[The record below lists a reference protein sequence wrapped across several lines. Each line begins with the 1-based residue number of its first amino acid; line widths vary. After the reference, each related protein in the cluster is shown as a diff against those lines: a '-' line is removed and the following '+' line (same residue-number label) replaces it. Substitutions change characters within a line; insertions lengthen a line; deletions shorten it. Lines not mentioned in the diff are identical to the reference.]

1 MSRARLSIIVYGVYL
16 ATAGAGLALIPNVI
30 LTLARIPDDYCFWA
44 RLAGCLALVLAV
56 KGIHN
61 STAENATFF
70 RFDNYTRT
78 FAATF
83 MVALVVLGIA
93 PKIILLL
100 AAVDYGGA
108 IWTEL
113 AIRADK
119 RNPIPAMVA

>member
-1 MSRARLSIIVYGVYL
+1 MSRARVSIIVYGVYL
-16 ATAGAGLALIPNVI
+16 ATAGAGLALIPNVL
-30 LTLARIPDDYCFWA
+30 LTLARIPEDYCFWA

-61 STAENATFF
+61 STAENARFF
-70 RFDNYTRT
+70 RFDNFTRT

-83 MVALVVLGIA
+83 MLVLVILGIA

-108 IWTEL
+108 AWTEL
-113 AIRADK
+113 AIQADK
-119 RNPIPAMVA
+119 RNPVRASVA